1 MYVRDGQVAKK
12 RLLRLSES
20 TMALMIV
27 ELCTPIK
34 VLASG
39 IQKAELLHI
48 IEQEKM
54 EAFM

>member
-1 MYVRDGQVAKK
+1 MSEMVRLRKK